1 METSI
6 NMPAGQR
13 TNWSMILRVG
23 VVSVLLLG
31 LVGYA
36 MKVTY
41 ESVILKGVVNKGDY
55 FQVELKAMSNFDM
68 DPRLG
73 SVEDVGP
80 EFRRLDG
87 KKVLLVGQVAPTG
100 FSAGPKVD
108 RFQICYSVA
117 TCCLSGTPKA
127 QHFVS
132 CRAPA
137 GKLLENYESST
148 NVQVLGTLHIRVIK
162 DKDGGSISSIF
173 QMDVDRVEPV
183 S

>member
-6 NMPAGQR
+6 NMPVGQR

-23 VVSVLLLG
+23 VVSVLVLG

-41 ESVILKGVVNKGDY
+41 ESVILNGIVDKGDY
-55 FQVELKAMSNFDM
+55 FRVDLKTMSNFDM
-68 DPRLG
+68 DERLG
-73 SVEDVGP
+73 TVEDVAP
-80 EFRRLDG
+80 DYRKLDG
-87 KKVLLVGQVAPTG
+87 KKVLLLGQISPTG
-100 FSAGPKVD
+100 FSAGPKTD
-108 RFQICYSVA
+108 KFQICYSVA
-117 TCCLSGTPKA
+117 TCCLSGPPKP

-137 GKLLENYESST
+137 GKLFNNYDSST
-148 NVQVLGTLHIRVIK
+148 NVEVLGTLHIKVIK
-162 DKDGGSISSIF
+162 AEGRISSIF
-173 QMDVDRVEPV
+173 QMDVDSVKPL